1 MYSACFQLAKVFTC
15 AALTPHTQ
23 CRHVRKGRLGNGLE
37 WHFGKAAKCGL
48 IKNVNC
54 RYLYTDEV
62 RQGEEDMKDPSK

>member
-1 MYSACFQLAKVFTC
+1 MVTEMGPMLHDGSGCQ
-15 AALTPHTQ
+15 HR
-23 CRHVRKGRLGNGLE
+23 CRQRRRVRIGRLGNGLE